1 MASRAAAGESEP
13 PAGRGGITPS
23 VMSRCSAQLVSGR
36 RIARVL
42 LDRGIRV
49 RVVETDPEHARA
61 LAEALPEAQV
71 FHASWTDRDFLRRE
85 RLGRATAAVFALND
99 DAETLYAAV
108 LAKVHG
114 VRVTIAI
121 LRDPDAEEVF
131 DAAGVDSAID
141 PAAEP
146 AEVMVRFA
154 HDPRT
159 RQIAMLDDD
168 RFEVLDIAVRAD
180 SRLTGRALAG
190 AAADHERDRRDR
202 PGRAGAVSRR

>member
-1 MASRAAAGESEP
+1 M
-13 PAGRGGITPS
+13 
-23 VMSRCSAQLVSGR
+23 
-36 RIARVL
+36 
-42 LDRGIRV
+42 

-71 FHASWTDRDFLRRE
+71 FHASWADRDFLRRE
-85 RLGRATAAVFALND
+85 RLGRATAAVFALSD

-141 PAAEP
+141 PAAET

-159 RQIAMLDDD
+159 RQIAMLDED

-180 SRLTGRALAG
+180 SRLIGRPWPSC
-190 AAADHERDRRDR
+190 RR
-202 PGRAGAVSRR
+202 PRA